1 MLCLHAVVRTFL
13 DTYLTLNL
21 TQINNYFPSTEYTG
35 SITVPCLWDK
45 QKKTIV
51 NNESS
56 EIIRMFNKELNAF
69 CKTEEQRNLDLYPE
83 DLRAK
88 IDDINEWVYP

>member
-1 MLCLHAVVRTFL
+1 M
-13 DTYLTLNL
+13 
-21 TQINNYFPSTEYTG
+21 NNFFPSVGYTG
-35 SITVPCLWDK
+35 RNTVPCLWDK

-56 EIIRMFNKELNAF
+56 EIRRMFNTEMNAF

-83 DLRAK
+83 DLRAQ